1 MPSIASPRF
10 SAAAWKACLK
20 NNAPEHILPLQ
31 SAHARKPFRESLRT
45 VHQAVRLQSAHARKS
60 FPGKSPH
67 SAPSSTAS
75 IRTCPQAFSVIAT
88 YCCPSRRAGKSHYS
102 GGCARCHGK
111 GRLDQTDRFCQGV
124 KVCFL
129 SGRAA
134 SRRAASRRAARD
146 VRCGHIRGQKRTP
159 PSFLSLKAFVFFM
172 GFSDPCCVHEGNHS
186 L

>member
-20 NNAPEHILPLQ
+20 NNAPEHILP
-31 SAHARKPFRESLRT
+31 
-45 VHQAVRLQSAHARKS
+45 LQSAHARKS

-102 GGCARCHGK
+102 GGYARCHGK

-129 SGRAA
+129 S
-134 SRRAASRRAARD
+134 RRAARN

-172 GFSDPCCVHEGNHS
+172 GFSGPCCVHEGNHS